1 MEEKYILAIEIGS
14 SNIKGAVGTLDEDG
28 LLKVIAIE
36 VEKQV
41 ESVRHGL
48 VINVENVSKRIN
60 SIIRK
65 LENRVSP
72 FKAQSVYLGIGGRSF
87 CSSPRSIERRLPME
101 DMITE
106 ALVKQLRAEALA
118 TALSNREVVDV
129 VDSAFYINNIQQNDP
144 VGTYGREI
152 KAHFNLI
159 TCRLQIKRNL
169 IRAIEDRLHL
179 KINGM
184 IVRQL
189 AQDELVLSSDL
200 RRKGCMLV
208 DFGAETTTVSI
219 YKNGGLLYLNT
230 IPLGS
235 RNITRDIMALNHL
248 EETAEELKLA
258 GGDAMPSM
266 TAGKQVID
274 GIDFTDINAYV
285 AARSI
290 EIAANI
296 NEQLAFADITAAE
309 LPGGIIMI
317 GGGGKLKGFSQL
329 LQKVTKMNV
338 VAGMLNTVRIAD
350 AHASAYESIDVISI
364 LAAASRQPGVVSCMS
379 RPEPIVIHSEPE
391 HVTETPQ
398 AANQATPVAPTEEVY
413 TPPIEEEEEKVE
425 PRSILAEGND
435 DDDDDVYI
443 TKRRGPKLGNFFK
456 KVITRMENIMTEE
469 DEDDDYRNS
478 SK

>member
-14 SNIKGAVGTLDEDG
+14 SSIKGAVGTLDEDG

-72 FKAQSVYLGIGGRSF
+72 HKAQSVYLGIGGRSF
-87 CSSPRSIERRLPME
+87 CSSPRSIERRLPIE
-101 DMITE
+101 DMITDS
-106 ALVKQLRAEALA
+106 LVRQLRAEALS

-129 VDSAFYINNIQQNDP
+129 VDSAYYINNQQLNDP
-144 VGTYGREI
+144 VGTYGRDI
-152 KAHFNLI
+152 KARFNLI

-189 AQDELVLSSDL
+189 AEGELVLSSDL

-219 YKNGGLLYLNT
+219 YKHGGLLYLNT

-258 GGDAMPSM
+258 GGDAMPSV

-309 LPGGIIMI
+309 LPGGIVMI

-329 LQKVTKMNV
+329 LQKITKMNV

-364 LAAASRQPGVVSCMS
+364 LAAASRLPEVVNCMT
-379 RPEPIVIHSEPE
+379 RPEPIFTPAPEPVTTSTPVSAP
-391 HVTETPQ
+391 VTETPVNVTPEP
-398 AANQATPVAPTEEVY
+398 AYVEEPEEEAATPASIFKNDEEDDPEVY
-413 TPPIEEEEEKVE
+413 IPKRRGRTLGSFFKNVIRNVENIMSEE
-425 PRSILAEGND
+425 D
-435 DDDDDVYI
+435 DDDDSG
-443 TKRRGPKLGNFFK
+443 TTRR
-456 KVITRMENIMTEE
+456 
-469 DEDDDYRNS
+469 
-478 SK
+478 